1 MATIDLIVLGMLR
14 KESLSAY
21 DIQKLVEYRNISKWV
36 KISTPSIYKKVIQLE
51 EKGLISSRTEKEG
64 KMPEKAVYSLTDA
77 GKEEFEKLMI
87 EISCKPINIFLDF
100 NAVIVNLES
109 MSKESQKECL
119 DNIESSMNVL
129 KTYLEENIARK
140 ENASDIPI
148 TGMAVLRS
156 SFFWRRQSRNG
167 LQRLKKMDRVIPMT
181 KTEWIRCSICGNK
194 TRLQDMGTHRCRA
207 DEFVSNHSLSALFFI
222 QNERGNINR
231 EIIRCNMMLEQ
242 TRKCLKQQ
250 GRR

>member
-1 MATIDLIVLGMLR
+1 MATIDLIVLGMLK

-51 EKGLISSRTEKEG
+51 EKGLITSRTEKAG

-77 GKEEFEKLMI
+77 GNEEFEKLMF

-119 DNIESSMNVL
+119 DNIEGNINVL
-129 KTYLEENIARK
+129 KTHLEENIALK
-140 ENASDIPI
+140 ENVPDVPA
-148 TGMAVLRS
+148 TGMAVLRQQ
-156 SFFWRRQSRNG
+156 FLLVQAIEEWIAT
-167 LQRLKKMDRVIPMT
+167 LKK
-181 KTEWIRCSICGNK
+181 N
-194 TRLQDMGTHRCRA
+194 
-207 DEFVSNHSLSALFFI
+207 
-222 QNERGNINR
+222 
-231 EIIRCNMMLEQ
+231 
-242 TRKCLKQQ
+242 
-250 GRR
+250 